1 MKDSLL
7 IAVALFS
14 ALLQMTVFP
23 FLDLF
28 GVRPNLCL
36 IILIAFTAC
45 FGQLKGIRMGIYLGL
60 SLDVLIGKGL
70 GVYTFLYMLIAYI
83 FSSIEEKIFKDN
95 LITPLILIVSASVIE
110 YLFFWVLSYMS
121 MSYSL
126 NLGLFLKNIIVFS
139 AYNSLIGIP
148 IYTFILHKYY
158 GYGIR

>member
-7 IAVALFS
+7 IAIALVS
-14 ALLQMTVFP
+14 ALIQMTVFP
-23 FLDLF
+23 FLSIFDVKPSL
-28 GVRPNLCL
+28 VL

-45 FGQLKGIRMGIYLGL
+45 FGQLKGIRLGIYLGL
-60 SLDVLIGKGL
+60 SLDILIGKGL

-95 LITPLILIVSASVIE
+95 LITPLILIVSASIIE
-110 YLFFWVLSYMS
+110 YVYFWLLSYMS
-121 MSYSL
+121 MSYTL
-126 NLGLFLKNIIVFS
+126 NLGLFLKNILVFA

-148 IYTFILHKYY
+148 IYTYILHKYY